1 MVELDLLVGEMG
13 QHYYVGRLAHNF
25 GEELMVELDLVPSTS
40 FYIILNVK
48 V

>member
-13 QHYYVGRLAHNF
+13 QHCYVGRLVQNF

-40 FYIILNVK
+40 F
-48 V
+48 